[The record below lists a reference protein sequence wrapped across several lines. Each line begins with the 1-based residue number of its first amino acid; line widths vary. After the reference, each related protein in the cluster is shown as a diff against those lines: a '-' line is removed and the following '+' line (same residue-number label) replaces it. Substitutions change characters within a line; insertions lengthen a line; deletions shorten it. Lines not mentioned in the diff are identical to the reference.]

1 MVVMLTMAYVLSY
14 VDRYMLNLLVEP
26 IKADMGLSDGQI
38 GLLLGLAFAIFYAT
52 MGLPLGWLA
61 DRWRRTWI
69 IGFGMILWSV
79 ATMACGL
86 ARNYWQLFLARM
98 HIGVGEAALSP
109 CAMSMIADSF
119 PAERRGK
126 PIAVYSTAML
136 LGSSI
141 ASMVGAAILVWAKN
155 VDIVLPIFG
164 EVQAWQLAF
173 LAVGAPGLIFAGVF
187 FLLREPLRQTSTMD
201 DPALKGAN
209 LNDMFAYVGA
219 RWKPFAGFMSLVC
232 VMTICAYSHGWLAA
246 AFERTWG
253 WPAEKYAA
261 VNAVV
266 LLIVGPPT
274 ILLCGVFADRFS
286 QRGHKDAPLL
296 ILMLGTLLHVPT
308 GVIMML
314 VPSGEIAWVFLALNL
329 IGMAMVS
336 AVNALTLL
344 TMTPARI
351 RAQMVAL
358 YYMCM
363 SLTGLILG
371 PGTVGFLSQYVFGED
386 RLNYAVAAV
395 PVIYG
400 IIPILF
406 MPAIRRW
413 YLEQIA
419 RLEATETVPAPGPG
433 AEEVTQHA

>member
-1 MVVMLTMAYVLSY
+1 MVAILTMAYVLSY

-38 GLLLGLAFAIFYAT
+38 GLLMGLAFAVFYAT

-69 IGFGMILWSV
+69 IAFGMILWSA

-98 HIGVGEAALSP
+98 HVGVGEAALSP
-109 CAMSMIADSF
+109 CAISMIADSF

-126 PIAVYSTAML
+126 PIAVYSTSMM

-141 ASMVGAAILVWAKN
+141 ASMVGAGILVWAKN
-155 VDIVLPIFG
+155 VDIVLPVFG
-164 EVQAWQLAF
+164 PVQAWQLAF
-173 LAVGAPGLIFAGVF
+173 LAIGAPGLIFAGVF

-232 VMTICAYSHGWLAA
+232 VMTICAYAHGWLAA
-246 AFERTWG
+246 TFERTWG
-253 WPAEKYAA
+253 WPPEKYAA

-266 LLIVGPPT
+266 LLIVGPAT
-274 ILLCGVFADRFS
+274 ILVSGVLADRFT

-314 VPSGEIAWVFLALNL
+314 MPSAELAWVFLALNL
-329 IGMAMVS
+329 IGMSMIS

-344 TMTPARI
+344 NMTPARI

-386 RLNYAVAAV
+386 RLNYAVAAM

-406 MPAIRRW
+406 MPAIRRG

-419 RLEATETVPAPGPG
+419 RLEATETVVAPSSD
-433 AEEVTQHA
+433 ADEVTQNA

>member
-286 QRGHKDAPLL
+286 KRGHKDAPLL

-344 TMTPARI
+344 NMTPARI

-406 MPAIRRW
+406 MPAIRRG
-413 YLEQIA
+413 YLEQVA
-419 RLEATETVPAPGPG
+419 RLEATEAVPTPGPG
-433 AEEVTQHA
+433 AGEVTQHA

>member
-1 MVVMLTMAYVLSY
+1 MVVVLTMAYVLSY

-26 IKADMGLSDGQI
+26 IKAEMGLSDGQI

-141 ASMVGAAILVWAKN
+141 ASMVGAAILVWTKN

-201 DPALKGAN
+201 DPALRGAN
-209 LNDMFAYVGA
+209 LNHMFAYVGA

-329 IGMAMVS
+329 IGMAMIS

-344 TMTPARI
+344 NMTPARI

-386 RLNYAVAAV
+386 RLNYAVAAM

-413 YLEQIA
+413 YLEQVA
-419 RLEATETVPAPGPG
+419 RLEATEAVPAPGPG
-433 AEEVTQHA
+433 AQEVTQHA